1 MRTRYVLLVI
11 DRSTSVI
18 RRSIVSLRAAVCLAA
33 LAMSCS
39 MLVGLGAMLSAGAEI
54 QGLQT
59 RQAMLNEEN
68 ASYRAAAAM
77 FTEQTRSL
85 QGVIDELSISSE
97 TSRVPSRRSVAALHR
112 ARAAGG
118 ASAGAPPG
126 VSAVSLALS
135 SPPEDVYRVLRGV
148 LQVLMNRLPSIEQ
161 GVERREALAAATP
174 SIWPAPGWLTA
185 PFGVRSDPFTGER
198 GFHQGIDIS
207 TAEGEPVYATADG
220 VVESASYSGDYG
232 NLVELRHSFGLAT
245 RYGHLTRFAAVAG
258 EFVKRGDT
266 IGYVGATGRA
276 TGPHLH
282 YEILVNGEAID
293 PLQMLTKSQ
302 STSGPRP

>member
-1 MRTRYVLLVI
+1 VPLPRLIMRTRYVLLVI
-11 DRSTSVI
+11 DRSTGVI
-18 RRSIVSLRAAVCLAA
+18 RRSTLSLGAAVCSVA

-39 MLVGLGAMLSAGAEI
+39 MLIGLGAMLSARTEI
-54 QGLQT
+54 QSLQT
-59 RQAMLNEEN
+59 RQAMLSEEN
-68 ASYRAAAAM
+68 ASYRAAAGV

-85 QGVIDELSISSE
+85 QGVIDELWIPRE
-97 TSRVPSRRSVAALHR
+97 TDRVPSHRSVAALNR
-112 ARAAGG
+112 ARASGG
-118 ASAGAPPG
+118 SSTAAPP
-126 VSAVSLALS
+126 AVSLPSS
-135 SPPEDVYRVLRGV
+135 SPPEDVYRVLRGM

-174 SIWPAPGWLTA
+174 SIWPAQGWLTA

-207 TAEGEPVYATADG
+207 TAEGEPVFATADG

-232 NLVELRHSFGLAT
+232 NLVVLRHGFGVST

-258 EFVKRGDT
+258 VSVKRGEV

-282 YEILVNGEAID
+282 YEILVNGTPID
-293 PLQMLTKSQ
+293 PLQMLTAGRAS
-302 STSGPRP
+302 

>member
-1 MRTRYVLLVI
+1 
-11 DRSTSVI
+11 
-18 RRSIVSLRAAVCLAA
+18 
-33 LAMSCS
+33 
-39 MLVGLGAMLSAGAEI
+39 MLVGLGAALSARAEI
-54 QGLQT
+54 LSLQT
-59 RQAMLNEEN
+59 RHAMLNEEN
-68 ASYRAAAAM
+68 ASYRAAAGV
-77 FTEQTRSL
+77 FSEQTRSL
-85 QGVIDELSISSE
+85 QGVIEELWIPTE
-97 TSRVPSRRSVAALHR
+97 TNRVPSRRSVATLKR
-112 ARAAGG
+112 IRAAGG
-118 ASAGAPPG
+118 TSAAAPLG
-126 VSAVSLALS
+126 VAAVSLASS
-135 SPPEDVYRVLRGV
+135 SPPDDAYRVLRSV

-174 SIWPAPGWLTA
+174 SIWPAQGWLTA

-207 TAEGEPVYATADG
+207 TAEGEPVCATADA

-232 NLVELRHSFGLAT
+232 NLVVLQHGFGLST

-282 YEILVNGEAID
+282 YEIIVNGEPID
-293 PLQMLTKSQ
+293 PLQMLTKKPTHVGSE
-302 STSGPRP
+302 S